1 MIAWPFKTT
10 GRSLVIMTLSLILSQ
25 SCVSPNH
32 DTGRGRSSSSGRGGS
47 KAAYFGNIQD
57 TEIKTKLMV
66 PEPIVQKND
75 LLSITISSANE
86 EASKAFN
93 APNQTAFTNTVLV
106 SENSVTISGYLVDL
120 KGDIQFPVL
129 GTIHVAGLSKHEVTN
144 MITQQ
149 LLDKK
154 LLVDPIVTVRYL
166 NFKVSVLGEVTRPG
180 VITIPNE
187 KVTIL
192 EALGL
197 AGDLTIYGKRDNL
210 LLIRELDNGEKI
222 VRRINLGSSDL
233 LTSQFYYLKS
243 NDVIYVEPNKNKL
256 ASVSRTTLLL
266 PAFLGGI
273 SLLIVALEKIN

>member
-1 MIAWPFKTT
+1 
-10 GRSLVIMTLSLILSQ
+10 
-25 SCVSPNH
+25 
-32 DTGRGRSSSSGRGGS
+32 
-47 KAAYFGNIQD
+47 
-57 TEIKTKLMV
+57 
-66 PEPIVQKND
+66 
-75 LLSITISSANE
+75 
-86 EASKAFN
+86 
-93 APNQTAFTNTVLV
+93 
-106 SENSVTISGYLVDL
+106 
-120 KGDIQFPVL
+120 
-129 GTIHVAGLSKHEVTN
+129 